1 MLQSASVLVDILRAF
16 LLADQSMRRIFARY
30 REGVLTFDE
39 VQRLVG
45 DDERS
50 VLFRLKERCHA
61 LFRGSDRAPGIAT
74 QREALFDLA
83 VGSLFH
89 EAMKFR
95 ENLYQRTVYGPKV
108 RALRSQSG
116 PDAAGIFEE
125 FEKILAA
132 AVRLDE
138 ALHETEALLVHTR
151 AQFRALLAAHPENDL
166 VARFLVEG
174 RALVEEVLGDELDD
188 VLASIHGT
196 AVLGYARAARSYLH
210 SGFFA
215 PARHALAEALARD
228 PGRADLLPLAAY
240 AEGMDRYVGGE
251 HGTALARLTEWVD
264 AEAAA
269 EEPALGDLAYAAV
282 CRIAQCARASSS
294 GAGECDPALAAS
306 AAALAER
313 LQPFAPHARA
323 ATSG

>member
-1 MLQSASVLVDILRAF
+1 MQQTAFVLVDILRAF

-30 REGVLTFDE
+30 REGALTFDE

-45 DDERS
+45 DDEGS

-61 LFRGSDRAPGIAT
+61 LFRGSERAPGIAM

-95 ENLYQRTVYGPKV
+95 ENLYQKTVYGPKV
-108 RALRSQSG
+108 RALRSQPG
-116 PDAAGIFEE
+116 AEAEGIFQE

-132 AVRLDE
+132 AGVRLDE

-151 AQFRALLAAHPENDL
+151 AQFRALLAAHPENGL
-166 VARFLVEG
+166 VARFLVEE
-174 RALVEEVLGDELDD
+174 RVLVEEVLGDELDD

-196 AVLGYARAARSYLH
+196 AVLGYARAASSYLE

-215 PARHALAEALARD
+215 PARRALAEALARD
-228 PGRADLLPLAAY
+228 PGRADLLQLAAY
-240 AEGMDRYVGGE
+240 AEGMDNYIDGKHRAAVD
-251 HGTALARLTEWVD
+251 RLTEW
-264 AEAAA
+264 AEAEGARERA
-269 EEPALGDLAYAAV
+269 ELGDLAYAAV
-282 CRIAQCARASSS
+282 CRIAQRAGAAS
-294 GAGECDPALAAS
+294 GGECDPALAAS

-313 LQPFAPHARA
+313 LQPLAPHARV

>member
-30 REGVLTFDE
+30 REGVLSFDE

-61 LFRGSDRAPGIAT
+61 LFRGGERVSSLAT

-108 RALRSQSG
+108 RALRSQSAG
-116 PDAAGIFEE
+116 EAEGIFEE
-125 FEKILAA
+125 FERILAAA

-151 AQFRALLAAHPENDL
+151 AQFLALLAVHPENGL

-196 AVLGYARAARSYLH
+196 AVAGYAQAAHSYLH
-210 SGFFA
+210 SGFFG
-215 PARHALAEALARD
+215 PARRALAEALARD
-228 PGRADLLPLAAY
+228 PGRSDLAPLAAY
-240 AEGMDRYVGGE
+240 AEGMDRYVAGE
-251 HGTALARLTEWVD
+251 HAAALDRLAEWVD
-264 AEAAA
+264 AESASA
-269 EEPALGDLAYAAV
+269 EPVLCDLAYAAV
-282 CRIAQCARASSS
+282 RQIAQSAR
-294 GAGECDPALAAS
+294 DTAS
-306 AAALAER
+306 APEDSGMAQGAARLAER
-313 LQPFAPHARA
+313 LSAFAPHARA
-323 ATSG
+323 AASG

>member
-1 MLQSASVLVDILRAF
+1 MLQSEASVLVDILRAF

-61 LFRGSDRAPGIAT
+61 LFRGSEKAPGIAM

-116 PDAAGIFEE
+116 AEAEGIFEE
-125 FEKILAA
+125 FEKILAAA

-151 AQFRALLAAHPENDL
+151 AQFRALLAAHPENVL

-196 AVLGYARAARSYLH
+196 AVLGYARAARSYLE

-215 PARHALAEALARD
+215 PARRVLAEALARD

-240 AEGMDRYVGGE
+240 AEGMDRYVEGE
-251 HGTALARLTEWVD
+251 HRAAVTCLTEWVD
-264 AEAAA
+264 AESAA
-269 EEPALGDLAYAAV
+269 EEPGLSDLAYAAV
-282 CRIAQCARASSS
+282 CGIAQRAREAS
-294 GAGECDPALAAS
+294 GGECDPALATS
-306 AAALAER
+306 ATALAER
-313 LQPFAPHARA
+313 LQPLAPHARA
-323 ATSG
+323 AKSG

>member
-30 REGVLTFDE
+30 REGSLTFDE

-45 DDERS
+45 DDEGS

-61 LFRGSDRAPGIAT
+61 LFRAGDRTPGIAT

-116 PDAAGIFEE
+116 ADAEGIFEE
-125 FEKILAA
+125 FEKILAAA

-196 AVLGYARAARSYLH
+196 AVAGYARAARSYLQ
-210 SGFFA
+210 SGFFSS
-215 PARHALAEALARD
+215 ARRALAEALARE
-228 PGRADLLPLAAY
+228 PGRSDLLSLAAY
-240 AEGMDRYVGGE
+240 AEGMERYVGGE
-251 HGTALARLTEWVD
+251 HREALDHLLEWVNAD
-264 AEAAA
+264 ASAL
-269 EEPALGDLAYAAV
+269 EPALGDLAYAAV
-282 CRIAQCARASSS
+282 CRIAQCARDTS
-294 GAGECDPALAAS
+294 GDEGDPALAAS
-306 AAALAER
+306 ASALAER
-313 LQPFAPHARA
+313 LQPLAPHAGVT
-323 ATSG
+323 TSV

>member
-16 LLADQSMRRIFARY
+16 LLADQSMRRIFAHY

-50 VLFRLKERCHA
+50 VLFRLKERSHA
-61 LFRGSDRAPGIAT
+61 LFRGGDREPGIAT

-125 FEKILAA
+125 FEKILAAA

-196 AVLGYARAARSYLH
+196 AVLGYARAARSYLR

-215 PARHALAEALARD
+215 PARRALSEALARD
-228 PGRADLLPLAAY
+228 PGRADLLSLAAY
-240 AEGMDRYVGGE
+240 AEGMERYVEGA
-251 HGTALARLTEWVD
+251 HGAALARLMEWVD
-264 AEAAA
+264 AEAAT

-282 CRIAQCARASSS
+282 CRIAQSARDS
-294 GAGECDPALAAS
+294 AGDECDPALAAS

>member
-30 REGVLTFDE
+30 REGVLSFDE

-61 LFRGSDRAPGIAT
+61 LFRGGERVSSLAT

-89 EAMKFR
+89 EAMQFR

-116 PDAAGIFEE
+116 GEAEGIFEE
-125 FEKILAA
+125 FERILAAA

-151 AQFRALLAAHPENDL
+151 AQFRALLAVHPENGL

-196 AVLGYARAARSYLH
+196 AVAGYALAAHSYLH
-210 SGFFA
+210 SGFFG
-215 PARHALAEALARD
+215 PARRALAEALARD
-228 PGRADLLPLAAY
+228 PGRSDLALLAAY
-240 AEGMDRYVGGE
+240 AEGMDRYVAGE
-251 HGTALARLTEWVD
+251 HAAALERLAEWVD
-264 AEAAA
+264 ADRASA
-269 EEPALGDLAYAAV
+269 EPVLSDLAYAAV
-282 CRIAQCARASSS
+282 RQIAQSARDTAPGAEDS
-294 GAGECDPALAAS
+294 GVAQGAAR
-306 AAALAER
+306 LAER
-313 LQPFAPHARA
+313 LSAFAPHGRA
-323 ATSG
+323 AASG

>member
-1 MLQSASVLVDILRAF
+1 MRQSASVLVDILRTF
-16 LLADQSMRRIFARY
+16 LAADQSMRRIFARY
-30 REGVLTFDE
+30 RAGLLSFDE

-61 LFRGSDRAPGIAT
+61 LFRGGDRAPGIAT

-95 ENLYQRTVYGPKV
+95 ENLYQRTVYGPKIH
-108 RALRSQSG
+108 ALRSQSG
-116 PDAAGIFEE
+116 AEAEGIFEE
-125 FEKILAA
+125 FEKILAAA

-151 AQFRALLAAHPENDL
+151 AQFRALLAVHAENDL
-166 VARFLVEG
+166 VARFLVEE

-196 AVLGYARAARSYLH
+196 AALGYARAARSYLH
-210 SGFFA
+210 SGFFV
-215 PARHALAEALARD
+215 PARRALAEALARD
-228 PGRADLLPLAAY
+228 PGCSDLLPLAAY
-240 AEGMDRYVGGE
+240 AEGMELYVAGE
-251 HGTALARLTEWVD
+251 HAASLARLTEWVD
-264 AEAAA
+264 AAAA
-269 EEPALGDLAYAAV
+269 SAEPALCDLAYAAV
-282 CRIAQCARASSS
+282 RRIAQGASDAS
-294 GAGECDPALAAS
+294 ADEHDATLAID

-313 LQPFAPHARA
+313 LRAFAPHARA
-323 ATSG
+323 APSE

>member
-1 MLQSASVLVDILRAF
+1 MLQSEASVLVDILRAF

-61 LFRGSDRAPGIAT
+61 LFRGSDHAPGIAM

-116 PDAAGIFEE
+116 AEADGIFEE
-125 FEKILAA
+125 FEKILAAA

-151 AQFRALLAAHPENDL
+151 AQFRALLAAHPENVL

-196 AVLGYARAARSYLH
+196 AVLGYARAARSYLE

-215 PARHALAEALARD
+215 PARRALAEALARD

-240 AEGMDRYVGGE
+240 AEGMDRYVEGE
-251 HGTALARLTEWVD
+251 HRAAVTCLTEWVD
-264 AEAAA
+264 AESAAA
-269 EEPALGDLAYAAV
+269 EPGLSNLAYAAV
-282 CRIAQCARASSS
+282 CGIAQRAREAS
-294 GAGECDPALAAS
+294 GGECDPALATS
-306 AAALAER
+306 ATALAER
-313 LQPFAPHARA
+313 LQPLAPHARA
-323 ATSG
+323 AKSG

>member
-30 REGVLTFDE
+30 REGALSFDE

-61 LFRGSDRAPGIAT
+61 LFRGGERVPSLAT

-116 PDAAGIFEE
+116 GDAEGIFEE
-125 FEKILAA
+125 FERILAAA

-151 AQFRALLAAHPENDL
+151 AQFRALLAVHSENGL

-196 AVLGYARAARSYLH
+196 AVAGYAQAARSYLH
-210 SGFFA
+210 SGFFG
-215 PARHALAEALARD
+215 PARRTLGEALARD
-228 PGRADLLPLAAY
+228 PSRSDLAPLAAY
-240 AEGMDRYVGGE
+240 AEGMDRYVAGE
-251 HGTALARLTEWVD
+251 HAAALERLTAWVD
-264 AEAAA
+264 AELVS
-269 EEPALGDLAYAAV
+269 EEPVLCDLAYAAV
-282 CRIAQCARASSS
+282 RQIAQSARDTAS
-294 GAGECDPALAAS
+294 GAEDSGVAQGATR
-306 AAALAER
+306 LAER
-313 LQPFAPHARA
+313 LSAFAPHARA

>member
-50 VLFRLKERCHA
+50 VLFRLKERSHA
-61 LFRGSDRAPGIAT
+61 LFRGGDHAPGIAT

-116 PDAAGIFEE
+116 PDAAGIFDSRHD
-125 FEKILAA
+125 
-132 AVRLDE
+132 AVPRVIAFSHDVDQFSLHPIRRQNTVLDE
-138 ALHETEALLVHTR
+138 RCLRNYTE
-151 AQFRALLAAHPENDL
+151 QAAWLDHF
-166 VARFLVEG
+166 ARL
-174 RALVEEVLGDELDD
+174 R
-188 VLASIHGT
+188 
-196 AVLGYARAARSYLH
+196 
-210 SGFFA
+210 
-215 PARHALAEALARD
+215 
-228 PGRADLLPLAAY
+228 PGR
-240 AEGMDRYVGGE
+240 
-251 HGTALARLTEWVD
+251 
-264 AEAAA
+264 
-269 EEPALGDLAYAAV
+269 EPPV
-282 CRIAQCARASSS
+282 
-294 GAGECDPALAAS
+294 P
-306 AAALAER
+306 
-313 LQPFAPHARA
+313 
-323 ATSG
+323 

>member
-1 MLQSASVLVDILRAF
+1 MLQSEASVLVDILRAF

-61 LFRGSDRAPGIAT
+61 LFRGSDHAPGIAM

-116 PDAAGIFEE
+116 AEAEGIFEE
-125 FEKILAA
+125 FERILAAA

-151 AQFRALLAAHPENDL
+151 AQFRALLAAHPENVL

-196 AVLGYARAARSYLH
+196 AVLGYARAARSYLE

-215 PARHALAEALARD
+215 PARRALAEALARD

-240 AEGMDRYVGGE
+240 AEGMDRYVEGE
-251 HGTALARLTEWVD
+251 HRAAVTCLTEWVD
-264 AEAAA
+264 AESAAA
-269 EEPALGDLAYAAV
+269 EPGLSNLAYAAV
-282 CRIAQCARASSS
+282 CGIAQRAREAS
-294 GAGECDPALAAS
+294 GGECDPALATS
-306 AAALAER
+306 ATALAER
-313 LQPFAPHARA
+313 LQPLAPHARA
-323 ATSG
+323 AKSG

>member
-30 REGVLTFDE
+30 REGVLAFDE

-50 VLFRLKERCHA
+50 VLFRLKERSHA
-61 LFRGSDRAPGIAT
+61 LFRGGDRAPGIAT

-116 PDAAGIFEE
+116 PEATGIFEE
-125 FEKILAA
+125 FEKILAAA

-196 AVLGYARAARSYLH
+196 AVLGYARAARSYLQ

-215 PARHALAEALARD
+215 PARRALAEALARD
-228 PGRADLLPLAAY
+228 PGRADLLSLAAY
-240 AEGMDRYVGGE
+240 AEGMERYVGGE
-251 HGTALARLTEWVD
+251 HRAALARLIEWVD
-264 AEAAA
+264 AEAATK
-269 EEPALGDLAYAAV
+269 EPALGDLAYAAV
-282 CRIAQCARASSS
+282 CRIAQSARDS
-294 GAGECDPALAAS
+294 AGDECDPALAAS

>member
-1 MLQSASVLVDILRAF
+1 MAESASVLVDILRAF

-61 LFRGSDRAPGIAT
+61 LFRGSKRAPGVAT

-116 PDAAGIFEE
+116 AEAEGIFEE
-125 FEKILAA
+125 FERILAAA

-138 ALHETEALLVHTR
+138 ALHETEALLVQTR
-151 AQFRALLAAHPENDL
+151 AQFRALLAAHSENDL

-174 RALVEEVLGDELDD
+174 RALVEEVLGEDLDD

-196 AVLGYARAARSYLH
+196 AVSGYARAARSYLE

-215 PARHALAEALARD
+215 AAKGALAEALARD
-228 PGRADLLPLAAY
+228 PGRADLVPLAAY
-240 AEGMDRYVGGE
+240 AEGMDRYVEGE
-251 HGTALARLTEWVD
+251 HRAAVARLTEWVD
-264 AEAAA
+264 AEGAAR
-269 EEPALGDLAYAAV
+269 EPGLGDLAYAAV
-282 CRIAQCARASSS
+282 CRIAERARAP
-294 GAGECDPALAAS
+294 GGECDPDLAAS
-306 AAALAER
+306 AGVLAER
-313 LQPFAPHARA
+313 LQPFAPHARVVR
-323 ATSG
+323 SD

>member
-1 MLQSASVLVDILRAF
+1 MQQTDFVLVDILRAF

-30 REGVLTFDE
+30 RGDVLSFDE

-45 DDERS
+45 DDEGS

-61 LFRGSDRAPGIAT
+61 LFRVSERAPGIAM

-116 PDAAGIFEE
+116 AEAEGIFRE

-132 AVRLDE
+132 AGVRLDE

-151 AQFRALLAAHPENDL
+151 AQFRALLAAHPENGL
-166 VARFLVEG
+166 VARFLVEE
-174 RALVEEVLGDELDD
+174 RVLVEEVLGDELDD

-215 PARHALAEALARD
+215 PARRALAEALARD
-228 PGRADLLPLAAY
+228 PGRADLLQLAAY
-240 AEGMDRYVGGE
+240 AEGMDNYIDGKHRDAVD
-251 HGTALARLTEWVD
+251 RLTEWVD
-264 AEAAA
+264 AEGAR
-269 EEPALGDLAYAAV
+269 EQTELGDLAYAAV
-282 CRIAQCARASSS
+282 CRIAQRTGTAT
-294 GAGECDPALAAS
+294 GESDPALAAS

-313 LQPFAPHARA
+313 LQPLAPHARV